1 MDKDRIKGT
10 VNEIKGSV
18 KEATGKVFNKPTLI
32 GEGRQQKIAGRIQH
46 TVGVARDTTRGK

>member
-18 KEATGKVFNKPTLI
+18 KEATGKVLNKPTLI

-46 TVGVARDTTRGK
+46 TVGVARDTIRGK